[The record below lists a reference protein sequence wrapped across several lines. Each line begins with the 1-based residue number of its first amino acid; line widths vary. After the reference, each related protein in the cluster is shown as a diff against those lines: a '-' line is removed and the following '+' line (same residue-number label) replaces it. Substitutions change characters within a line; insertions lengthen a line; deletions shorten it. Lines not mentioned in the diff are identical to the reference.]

1 MRTRGP
7 IVGLAVVLLLAA
19 ATTASV
25 APSLSGIRLDNP
37 APEADAW
44 FGFAVA
50 GLGDLDGDGSADLA
64 AGAPR
69 AGRVYLVSGASLA
82 VLHEIGDPETLTGT
96 QCQPT
101 ETELS
106 PCNFGYAVAGVGD
119 VDGDGIEDVA
129 VGAPGPFGL
138 VSLPC
143 GIVDPNEPCP
153 QFGRAFIFSGS
164 SGDLIVKLAKVDA
177 VMLQGLE
184 VAPLGDVNGDS
195 VRDLAGVAAGNAFG
209 NGGAIA
215 AFSGADGTLIWT
227 QPALNAPVGITGLVV
242 APLAMI
248 EDVNGDGVA
257 ELIVGADCTELG
269 GVQCAGRVYVLS
281 GSNGAVVRTHDNPTP
296 LESDAFGAGVAAVGD
311 QDTDGVED
319 YAVAEPGGAA
329 STGSVIHLFSGATGA
344 PIGTSIP
351 SPANERNEP
360 GSTRKTMAMA
370 GVDDKSGDGVP
381 DFWLGARTTGAA
393 YLLTRHGNVLL
404 QARDPIPNTGF
415 GISVSAIGALPGE
428 FGLDA
433 VVGAPFRQVG
443 EVENAGALFV
453 LRPEADLRVEK
464 MAAPASVVPGDT
476 LTYSVTV
483 TNAGPSDAVGVE
495 VGDSIPASTTFVQG
509 SLADDPA
516 CAFDDVLVRVVCT
529 PGTLADGDSF
539 GFDFEVHVSDD
550 AEVPSTVSNT
560 AAASAVTNDPDPSND
575 TGTTVSQVS
584 CDIVG
589 TPGNDVL
596 RSDAS
601 GQSLCGLGG
610 DDVLIGLK
618 GDDVLVGGAGADI
631 LHAQAGHDFLRG
643 GSGDD
648 LLHGQSGDDV
658 LWGGDG
664 DDRLFGGSG
673 FDQLDG
679 GAGTDACNAQAN
691 GGATTGCES

>member
-1 MRTRGP
+1 METRSS
-7 IVGLAVVLLLAA
+7 IVGLAAVSLLAA
-19 ATTASV
+19 ATAASA

-37 APEADAW
+37 APKADGR

-64 AGAPR
+64 AGAPG
-69 AGRVYLVSGASLA
+69 AGRAYLVSGSTLE
-82 VLHEIGDPETLTGT
+82 VLHEIEDPENLTGT
-96 QCQPT
+96 QCEPA
-101 ETELS
+101 ETDPS

-119 VDGDGIEDVA
+119 VDGDATEDVA
-129 VGAPGPFGL
+129 VGAPGPFAL
-138 VSLPC
+138 VGLPC

-153 QFGRAFIFSGS
+153 HLGRAFIFSGS
-164 SGDLIVKLAKVDA
+164 TGDLIVKLEKVDD
-177 VMLQGLE
+177 VLLQGLE

-195 VRDLAGVAAGNAFG
+195 VRDLAGVAAGSPFG
-209 NGGAIA
+209 NGGAVA

-227 QPALNAPVGITGLVV
+227 QPALNAPVGIKGLVA

-257 ELIVGADCTELG
+257 ELIVGADCTDLG

-296 LESDAFGAGVAAVGD
+296 LANDAFGVGVAAVGD
-311 QDTDGVED
+311 QDADGVED

-344 PIGTSIP
+344 PVGTSIP
-351 SPANERNEP
+351 SPADERNEP
-360 GSTRKTMAMA
+360 GSTHNTMAMA

-381 DFWLGARTTGAA
+381 DFWLGASKTGAA
-393 YLLTRHGNVLL
+393 YLLTKQSDVLL
-404 QARDPIPNTGF
+404 QASDPIPDTGF

-428 FGLDA
+428 TGLDA
-433 VVGAPFRQVG
+433 VVGAPFRLVG
-443 EVENAGALFV
+443 EVEGAGALFL
-453 LRPEADLRVEK
+453 LRPEADLQVEK
-464 MAAPASVVPGDT
+464 TAAPASVVPGDT
-476 LTYSVTV
+476 LTHTVTV
-483 TNAGPSDAVGVE
+483 TNAGPSDALGVAI
-495 VGDSIPASTTFVQG
+495 GDSIPAPTAFVQG

-516 CAFDDVLVRVVCT
+516 CAFDAVLVRVVCT
-529 PGTLADGDSF
+529 PGTLAAGDSF
-539 GFDFEVHVSDD
+539 AFDFEVQVSDD

-560 AAASAVTNDPDPSND
+560 AAVSAATTDPEPSND
-575 TGTTVSQVS
+575 AGTAVSQVS

-589 TPGNDVL
+589 TQGNDVL

-601 GQSLCGLGG
+601 GQSVCGLGG

-631 LHAQAGHDFLRG
+631 LHGESGHDVLRG

-648 LLHGQSGDDV
+648 RLHGQSGDDG
-658 LWGGDG
+658 LWAGDG

-691 GGATTGCES
+691 GGATTGCE